1 MNELMSDST
10 WKKAAELVRE
20 KYGKTLSYR
29 AMKLL
34 GEQGKFIENPGFYSN
49 GEDLIIPLKIKN
61 LNLGDVVVDR
71 GTYLDSDQ
79 KNEIVDLVR
88 FLIEPKIY
96 NIQLKQSEENLI
108 KSSTRS
114 LRLVDS
120 HIEIVDLFNSEKLG
134 KKTLSQVILLK
145 SHIELTRNKVAL
157 KIHEMAGQNMF
168 VHFNDISSAVKNI
181 NDFKSLGDTT
191 IYIDNIQDL
200 SVEELNL
207 VSSYLQIGD
216 ENGPLILVGSDLSL
230 DSISQQDWPEYL
242 KKDLVG
248 FYFDI
253 DRVPLAQQTNAEI
266 LELLFFQLDSPETLS

>member
-34 GEQGKFIENPGFYSN
+34 GEQARFIENSGFYAS
-49 GEDLIIPLKIKN
+49 GEDLISPLKIKN
-61 LNLGDVVVDR
+61 LNLGDVIVDR
-71 GTYLDSDQ
+71 GTYLDSAQ

-120 HIEIVDLFNSEKLG
+120 HVEIVDLFNSEKAG

-168 VHFNDISSAVKNI
+168 VRFNDISSAVKNI
-181 NDFKSLGDTT
+181 TDFKSLSDTT
-191 IYIDNIQDL
+191 IYIDNVQSL
-200 SVEELNL
+200 NPEELSL
-207 VSSYLQIGD
+207 ISAYLQIGD

-230 DSISQQDWPEYL
+230 DAVSQQDWPEPL
-242 KKDLVG
+242 KKDLMG

-253 DRVPLAQQTNAEI
+253 DRVPLSQQTNSEI
-266 LELLFFQLDSPETLS
+266 LELLFFQLDSPESLS